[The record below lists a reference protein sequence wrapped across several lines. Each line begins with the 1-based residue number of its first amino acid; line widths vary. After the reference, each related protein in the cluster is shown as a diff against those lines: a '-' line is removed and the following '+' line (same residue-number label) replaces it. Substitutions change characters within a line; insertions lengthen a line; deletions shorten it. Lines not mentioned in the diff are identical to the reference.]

1 MSKIRQV
8 FFSGI
13 IFHIQGGTKRMDSP
27 IFKSSDYNFT
37 LIASIWKSG
46 LFVMNF
52 SLKRGTVCPCG
63 SIKSED
69 THRNV
74 FSVRSQFL
82 HFYKIL
88 RGREF
93 VALVT

>member
-1 MSKIRQV
+1 MGSFWAKITYLKSLNRYEIDLSNEVLNIDFGQESAKMSEVKTQ
-8 FFSGI
+8 S
-13 IFHIQGGTKRMDSP
+13 HITV
-27 IFKSSDYNFT
+27 Y
-37 LIASIWKSG
+37 
-46 LFVMNF
+46 
-52 SLKRGTVCPCG
+52 LKRGTVCPCG